1 MLWRCVYFYHLGFS
15 LFQLETL
22 GDSKTMDKN
31 EKITMLHGAGGS
43 VMHDLVK
50 NYIVKYFGGIGNVA
64 EVPLEAMDDAAVI
77 GDIVFKSDSHAVKPI
92 FFPGGDIGRLS
103 ISGTVND
110 ISCLGAEPYA
120 LACGLILE
128 EGLLLSDLERILAS
142 MRQACIE
149 AGVGIVTGDTKV
161 VEKGSLG
168 GCVMSQ
174 ASAGARL
181 RSTATSKLSGSIGSL
196 KPAGLWTQTLLSA
209 TKSYCQAPSATTV

>member
-1 MLWRCVYFYHLGFS
+1 MS
-15 LFQLETL
+15 
-22 GDSKTMDKN
+22 SKN

-50 NYIVKYFGGIGNVA
+50 NYIVKYFGGLGNEA

-128 EGLLLSDLERILAS
+128 EGLAHI
-142 MRQACIE
+142 
-149 AGVGIVTGDTKV
+149 
-161 VEKGSLG
+161 
-168 GCVMSQ
+168 
-174 ASAGARL
+174 
-181 RSTATSKLSGSIGSL
+181 
-196 KPAGLWTQTLLSA
+196 
-209 TKSYCQAPSATTV
+209 